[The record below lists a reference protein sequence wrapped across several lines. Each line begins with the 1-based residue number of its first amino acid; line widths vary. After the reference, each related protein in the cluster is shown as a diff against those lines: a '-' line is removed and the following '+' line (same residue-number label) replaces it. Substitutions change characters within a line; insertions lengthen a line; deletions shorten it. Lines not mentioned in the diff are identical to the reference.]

1 MNSQN
6 DNFNVRNTFDVN
18 TEKRHKT
25 DLGLNIPE
33 DYFSK
38 SRQSILDKTVN
49 EKKGKVVSLYKNM
62 YAWSA
67 VAVVALLFTLAVINP
82 FSSEINEVEN
92 DILIASI
99 VTDDADVDQLLEEY
113 VNDELLT
120 DEIFS
125 E

>member
-1 MNSQN
+1 MNLQN

-18 TEKRHKT
+18 TEKRHKS

-67 VAVVALLFTLAVINP
+67 VAVVALLFTVAVINP
-82 FSSEINEVEN
+82 FSSEVNEVEN

>member
-6 DNFNVRNTFDVN
+6 NNFNVRNTFDVN

-25 DLGLNIPE
+25 DLGLNIP
-33 DYFSK
+33 DGYFSK
-38 SRQSILDKTVN
+38 SKESILTKTVFKE
-49 EKKGKVVSLYKNM
+49 EKKVIPLYKNI

-67 VAVVALLFTLAVINP
+67 AAVIALLFTLAVVNP
-82 FSSEINEVEN
+82 FSSEGNEIDN
-92 DILIASI
+92 DILIASLVI
-99 VTDDADVDQLLEEY
+99 DDEDLDQLLNEY

>member
-18 TEKRHKT
+18 TEKRHNA
-25 DLGLNIPE
+25 DLGLSIPK

-38 SRQSILDKTVN
+38 SKNSILEQTVHK
-49 EKKGKVVSLYKNM
+49 KKGKVVSLYKNM
-62 YAWSA
+62 YVWSA
-67 VAVVALLFTLAVINP
+67 VAVIALLFTLAVINP
-82 FSSEINEVEN
+82 FSSEIIEIDN
-92 DILIASI
+92 DILIASV
-99 VTDDADVDQLLEEY
+99 VTEDADVDQLLEEY

>member
-6 DNFNVRNTFDVN
+6 NNFNVRNTFDVN
-18 TEKRHKT
+18 TEKRHKA
-25 DLGLNIPE
+25 DLGLNVPE
-33 DYFSK
+33 GYFSK
-38 SRQSILDKTVN
+38 SKQSILDKTVFKE
-49 EKKGKVVSLYKNM
+49 EKKVIPIYRNI

-67 VAVVALLFTLAVINP
+67 VAVIALLFTLAVVNP
-82 FSSEINEVEN
+82 FLPVNEGES
-92 DILIASI
+92 DILIASL
-99 VTDDADVDQLLEEY
+99 VTDDEDVDQLLNEY

>member
-1 MNSQN
+1 MNLQN
-6 DNFNVRNTFDVN
+6 DNFNLRNTFDVN

-25 DLGLNIPE
+25 DLGLSIPE

-38 SRQSILDKTVN
+38 SKQSILDKTVN
-49 EKKGKVVSLYKNM
+49 EKKGRVVALYKNM

-67 VAVVALLFTLAVINP
+67 VAVIALLFILAVINP
-82 FSSEINEVEN
+82 FSSDLNETDT
-92 DILIASI
+92 DILIASV
-99 VTDDADVDQLLEEY
+99 VTEDTEVDQLLEEY

-120 DEIFS
+120 DEVFS

>member
-18 TEKRHKT
+18 TEKRHKA
-25 DLGLNIPE
+25 DLGLDIPK

-67 VAVVALLFTLAVINP
+67 VAVVVLLFTLAVINP
-82 FSSEINEVEN
+82 FSSEVNEVET
-92 DILIASI
+92 DILIASV
-99 VTDDADVDQLLEEY
+99 VTEDADVDQLLEEY

>member
-6 DNFNVRNTFDVN
+6 NNFNVRNTFDVN

-25 DLGLNIPE
+25 DLGLNIP
-33 DYFSK
+33 DGYFSK
-38 SRQSILDKTVN
+38 SKESILNKTVFKE
-49 EKKGKVVSLYKNM
+49 EKKVIPLYKNM

-67 VAVVALLFTLAVINP
+67 VAVIALLFTLAVVNP
-82 FSSEINEVEN
+82 FSSEGNEVEN
-92 DILIASI
+92 DILIASLVI
-99 VTDDADVDQLLEEY
+99 DDEDVDQLLNEY